1 MGARLEHVLASSGRD
16 TKSPQVNNPL
26 TPPNNPLTPPPPRE
40 YALKFKINKQQNFQP
55 TFHCYFFE
63 LVVVVFAA
71 GCG

>member
-1 MGARLEHVLASSGRD
+1 MGARLEHVLASFGRD
-16 TKSPQVNNPL
+16 TKSPQVNNPS
-26 TPPNNPLTPPPPRE
+26 PPRE
-40 YALKFKINKQQNFQP
+40 YALKFKINKQQNFQL

>member
-16 TKSPQVNNPL
+16 TKPPQVNNP
-26 TPPNNPLTPPPPRE
+26 PPPPRE

-63 LVVVVFAA
+63 LVVVVFVA

>member
-16 TKSPQVNNPL
+16 TKSPQVNNPF
-26 TPPNNPLTPPPPRE
+26 PPPPRE

-63 LVVVVFAA
+63 LVVVVFVA

>member
-16 TKSPQVNNPL
+16 TKSPQVNNPF
-26 TPPNNPLTPPPPRE
+26 PPPPPPRE

-63 LVVVVFAA
+63 LVVVVFVA

>member
-1 MGARLEHVLASSGRD
+1 MGARLEHVLAFSGRD
-16 TKSPQVNNPL
+16 TKSPQVNNPS
-26 TPPNNPLTPPPPRE
+26 PPPRE

-63 LVVVVFAA
+63 LVVVVFVA

>member
-16 TKSPQVNNPL
+16 TKSPQVNNPF
-26 TPPNNPLTPPPPRE
+26 PPPPPRE

-63 LVVVVFAA
+63 LVVVVFVA